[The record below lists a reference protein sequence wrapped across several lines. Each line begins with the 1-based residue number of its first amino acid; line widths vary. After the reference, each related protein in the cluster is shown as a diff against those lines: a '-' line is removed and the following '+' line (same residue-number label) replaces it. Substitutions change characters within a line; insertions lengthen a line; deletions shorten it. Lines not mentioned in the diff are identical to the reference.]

1 MIIEACC
8 QGPSIAELPIFV
20 VAAEHERR
28 ESMRAL
34 PDYETVPLRGI
45 YAVYPQNRNVSARL
59 RLFFESL
66 VDFGRTLPW

>member
-45 YAVYPQNRNVSARL
+45 YAVHPPNHYVSGRS
-59 RLFFESL
+59 RLFFGPL
-66 VDFGRTLPW
+66 VDFGRTLLW